1 MIHSQLYR
9 KLALTGAAIALLA
22 VAGCK
27 SEPESEATNPPA
39 SQVQP
44 APQPA
49 KKASP
54 APAKAASAKPAPT
67 KAAAAKPA
75 PVKGKPAPV
84 KAKPAKTN
92 ATVKTASAKSTTPVP
107 LVDMT
112 VPKGTAISATVGQ
125 TLTSDKNHTGD
136 MFAGI
141 LSESIKVDGKTVLP
155 KGAHIKGRVV
165 EVRKHELKVTLAAI
179 VVHGKSYDLATNAV
193 HPADRDQLK
202 LNAAVAEAADD
213 GGQDKPKKDNGTLS
227 AKTHLMFKL
236 AKPVT
241 VPVKG

>member
-1 MIHSQLYR
+1 MNHSQLYR
-9 KLALTGAAIALLA
+9 KLALTGAALALLA

-27 SEPESEATNPPA
+27 SEPESEATNQPA
-39 SQVQP
+39 NQAQP

-54 APAKAASAKPAPT
+54 AKAAPAKPAST

-75 PVKGKPAPV
+75 PVKAR
-84 KAKPAKTN
+84 PAKTN
-92 ATVKTASAKSTTPVP
+92 AKVKTASAKSTVPVQ

-136 MFAGI
+136 TFAGI

-165 EVRKHELKVTLAAI
+165 EVRKHELRVTLASI
-179 VVHGKSYDLATNAV
+179 VVHGKSYDLATNSV